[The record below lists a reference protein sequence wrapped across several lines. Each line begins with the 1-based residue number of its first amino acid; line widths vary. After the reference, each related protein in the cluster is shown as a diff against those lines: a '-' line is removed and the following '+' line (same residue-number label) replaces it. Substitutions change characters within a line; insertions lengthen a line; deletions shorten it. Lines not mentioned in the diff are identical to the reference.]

1 MHRVVTRLHTSH
13 GTYACRRTLR
23 RPLDFIF
30 SEDPSMKQS
39 RRRHKSEGQAL
50 DKPNYEHIKPPK
62 VTKKTKTK
70 KELENQELVRRRIS

>member
-1 MHRVVTRLHTSH
+1 
-13 GTYACRRTLR
+13 
-23 RPLDFIF
+23 
-30 SEDPSMKQS
+30 MKQT

-70 KELENQELVRRRIS
+70 QELENQENVRNHPRKMFKIQNFYEHSKAT

>member
-1 MHRVVTRLHTSH
+1 MDPGSH
-13 GTYACRRTLR
+13 L
-23 RPLDFIF
+23 IF
-30 SEDPSMKQS
+30 SEDPTMKQT

-70 KELENQELVRRRIS
+70 QELENQEHVRRLILSSGLI

>member
-1 MHRVVTRLHTSH
+1 
-13 GTYACRRTLR
+13 
-23 RPLDFIF
+23 
-30 SEDPSMKQS
+30 MKQT

-70 KELENQELVRRRIS
+70 QELENQENVRNHPRKFFTIQNFYEHSKAT

>member
-1 MHRVVTRLHTSH
+1 MEPGSH
-13 GTYACRRTLR
+13 L
-23 RPLDFIF
+23 IF
-30 SEDPSMKQS
+30 SEDPSMKQT

-70 KELENQELVRRRIS
+70 QELENQEHVHILRVPSSANFLRGSSGS

>member
-1 MHRVVTRLHTSH
+1 
-13 GTYACRRTLR
+13 
-23 RPLDFIF
+23 
-30 SEDPSMKQS
+30 MKQT

-70 KELENQELVRRRIS
+70 QELENQEHVHTLRVV

>member
-1 MHRVVTRLHTSH
+1 MISNPCPPATS
-13 GTYACRRTLR
+13 GSFYS
-23 RPLDFIF
+23 
-30 SEDPSMKQS
+30 SEDVSTKQT

-70 KELENQELVRRRIS
+70 KELENQEYVYVFILVGHIDPVDR

>member
-1 MHRVVTRLHTSH
+1 
-13 GTYACRRTLR
+13 
-23 RPLDFIF
+23 
-30 SEDPSMKQS
+30 MKQT

-70 KELENQELVRRRIS
+70 QELENQEHVRNHPRKSFSKFQNFYEHSKAT

>member
-1 MHRVVTRLHTSH
+1 MDPGSH
-13 GTYACRRTLR
+13 L
-23 RPLDFIF
+23 IF
-30 SEDPSMKQS
+30 SEDPTMKQT

-70 KELENQELVRRRIS
+70 QELENQEHVHRLILSSGLI

>member
-1 MHRVVTRLHTSH
+1 
-13 GTYACRRTLR
+13 
-23 RPLDFIF
+23 
-30 SEDPSMKQS
+30 MKQT

-70 KELENQELVRRRIS
+70 QELENQEYVRTTVENFSKFTSQNFYEH